1 MLPRFTLNVFR
12 ETEHG
17 QTGNYSNQ
25 ARKHSGHRILLY
37 NTEESPDHYGENG
50 SSEIRPEGPE
60 ARDFQRNKDQV
71 DGFEPFPA
79 SETKP
84 LLSKKSSDQIVR

>member
-17 QTGNYSNQ
+17 QIGDYSNQ

-50 SSEIRPEGPE
+50 SAEIRPEGPE
-60 ARDFQRNKDQV
+60 ARDFQGNENQITGQEWYRTNSPQ
-71 DGFEPFPA
+71 PA
-79 SETKP
+79 S
-84 LLSKKSSDQIVR
+84 IN